1 MKKYK
6 KNIAWLLFIACGFLV
21 GIFSENIISMIFVDS
36 DVVPEKKY
44 SLISPD
50 LIEEWIWKKYI
61 PFELNTVK
69 KIFETIELPNPEIS
83 LWVYVRNLDNNW
95 PWFGI
100 HEDEIF
106 APIETLKMPLFIA
119 YLKWS
124 EENPAILKKTITVP
138 SYEAAKDATFTQGVD
153 MLLDQNILDENKTY
167 TIERLLTEMM
177 IGSSDQATIALRE
190 EIDPAYL
197 LRVHNELGI
206 ILPGKKNIEGYISL
220 KEYSTFFRIL
230 YNADYLSPK
239 SSEFA
244 LNLLTQTDFSE
255 GISYGV
261 GSQVVLANKSG
272 ERIYSKDNKRV
283 HQIHDCGIVY
293 YSEYPYIVCISGH
306 GDDVSKL
313 PRIIGET
320 AKIIQEEIT
329 LAYPPQ

>member
-6 KNIAWLLFIACGFLV
+6 RNIAWFVFVIWGFLIGV
-21 GIFSENIISMIFVDS
+21 FSQDILLRLFPDT
-36 DVVPEKKY
+36 DVVPERKY

-50 LIEEWIWKKYI
+50 IVDEWVWKKYI

-69 KIFETIELPNPEIS
+69 KIFETIEVPNPEIS
-83 LWVYVRNLDNNW
+83 LWVYVRNLDQNW

-124 EENPAILKKTITVP
+124 EENPAILNKTIAVP
-138 SYEAAKDATFTQGVD
+138 SHEAAKDATSTQGVD
-153 MLLDQNILDENKTY
+153 MFLDQSILDENKTY
-167 TIERLLTEMM
+167 TVETLLTEMM
-177 IGSSDQATIALRE
+177 IRSSEQATMALRE

-197 LRVHNELGI
+197 LRVHTELGI

-255 GISYGV
+255 GIAFWVWSK
-261 GSQVVLANKSG
+261 VVLANKSG
-272 ERIYSKDNKRV
+272 ERIYSSNEKRV

-293 YSEYPYIVCISGH
+293 YSKYPYIVCISGH

-320 AKIIQEEIT
+320 AKIIQEEIA
-329 LAYPPQ
+329 LAYPQ